1 MAQLEPLVEFMQD
14 AVGGASTESLAKLV
28 QRVAERMGV
37 WNGILQR
44 RVGAAPL
51 VLMQAPPLPP
61 DELLAIPLTH
71 SLSPERRE
79 NGLLVKDGSG
89 EDAAVLWRV
98 EPLPMPE
105 TFYVLRLSPERAD
118 DPFWDA
124 LIALVRLLTR
134 QEQLHREI
142 DQLRHQA
149 ERRLL
154 TVATL
159 HETAF
164 ALSHH
169 ELERFLQ
176 IVTER
181 AAHAMDAQA
190 CTLMLLEPDQN
201 TLTIAAS
208 YGLSPEL
215 APQVRIPLGEGIAG
229 RVALRGEAMI
239 ITDPTQHPDLLEIVP
254 RPEISS
260 SLCVPLHNRKG
271 ELLGVLTLRRLQP
284 APPFTQE
291 DLNAFSLFASQ
302 VALAIEN
309 ARLYT
314 DLNRRIQELTTLVNL
329 SQVVS
334 AVLDI
339 ETLLELVGR
348 QIEGVV
354 GFSRYALFLQS
365 ESSRA
370 YQPYLLRG
378 YTREMFPP
386 RGFRK
391 GQGVIGIVA
400 KKKLPLVVQDARR
413 ELQPMRGFGRA
424 IGANRYCVLPIVI
437 HGSCIGV
444 LLADNEDRSGEF
456 SEEQVDLLNLF
467 IMQAGIAIENARLYR
482 EMQQRYREIQSLAA
496 FRNNILRSL
505 GAGVFTLSTNGYIAT
520 WNRAAQTI
528 TGIRAREVIGKH
540 YAELCRLVDGHIADA
555 SLQALRSALDEVL
568 QGGGPRSLYKVPF
581 HKTRNAQDETQILNF
596 TITPLMVRGE
606 EGAGGAVVVFED
618 VTEYYRLE
626 SRLSQMERLAEIGQ
640 MTATIAH
647 EIRNPLTA
655 LKGASD
661 LLMQEEH
668 LPEQVQTYVDIIRQE
683 VARLNEIADEFLEF
697 ARPFVLNWRLVPL
710 RPMLERLMQA
720 LAPYFKEAKVAAQLK
735 IEGEPSAMLDPAR
748 IEQVLRNLIQNAIQA
763 MPNGGRLTLRAG
775 EVNSRIYL
783 QVQDTGE
790 GIPPEIREKIFS
802 PFYTTR
808 TRGTG
813 LGLSIVQKIVQA
825 HQGEIR
831 VECPAEGGS
840 IFTVWIPK
848 MASGV

>member
-1 MAQLEPLVEFMQD
+1 MSRLDCLIELMRS
-14 AVGGASTESLAKLV
+14 AVGGTGTESLASLL
-28 QRVAERMGV
+28 QRVAERLGV
-37 WNGILQR
+37 WNAILQR
-44 RVGAAPL
+44 RPGAVPL
-51 VLMQAPPLPP
+51 VLIQAPTLPTPP
-61 DELLAIPLTH
+61 DLPVLSDRSDPLDCSH
-71 SLSPERRE
+71 KEAS
-79 NGLLVKDGSG
+79 
-89 EDAAVLWRV
+89 VLWRV
-98 EPLPMPE
+98 EPLTLPD
-105 TFYVLRLSPERAD
+105 TFYVLRIPRERAD
-118 DPFWDA
+118 DPLFDA
-124 LIALVRLLTR
+124 VAALVRLLSR

-142 DQLRHQA
+142 DNLRRQS

-159 HETAF
+159 HETAL
-164 ALSHH
+164 ASSRH
-169 ELERFLQ
+169 ELQRFLQ

-190 CTLMLLEPDQN
+190 CSLMLLEPDQN
-201 TLTIAAS
+201 ALAIAAS
-208 YGLSPEL
+208 YGLPSEL
-215 APQVRIPLGEGIAG
+215 VQQVRVPLGEGIAG
-229 RVALRGEAMI
+229 RVALSGEPII
-239 ITDPTQHPDLLEIVP
+239 ITDPTQHPHLTDIAP
-254 RPEISS
+254 RSEISS
-260 SLCVPLHNRKG
+260 SICVPLRNRTG
-271 ELLGVLTLRRLQP
+271 DLLGVLTLRRLHP
-284 APPFTQE
+284 APPFTSE
-291 DLNAFSLFASQ
+291 DLNAFSIFANQ
-302 VALAIEN
+302 IALAIEN
-309 ARLYT
+309 ARLYA
-314 DLNRRIQELTTLVNL
+314 DLNRRVQELTTLVNL

-334 AVLDI
+334 AILDI

-348 QIEGVV
+348 QIEQVV

-370 YQPYLLRG
+370 YQPVLLRG

-400 KKKLPLVVQDARR
+400 KKKMPLVVQDARS
-413 ELQPMRGFGRA
+413 ELQPMRGFGRT

-444 LLADNEDRSGEF
+444 ILADNEDRSGEF
-456 SEEQVDLLNLF
+456 SPEQVDLLSVF
-467 IMQAGIAIENARLYR
+467 TTQAGIAIENARLYR
-482 EMQQRYREIQSLAA
+482 EMEQRYREIQSLAA

-505 GAGVFTLSTNGYIAT
+505 GAGVFTLSANGYLAT

-540 YAELCRLVDGHIADA
+540 YTDLCRLVSGRIPEA
-555 SLQALRSALDEVL
+555 SLHALQHALDEVL
-568 QGGGPRSLYKVPF
+568 KGGGGRTLYRVRFLKAPDS
-581 HKTRNAQDETQILNF
+581 QDEVRLINF
-596 TITPLMVRGE
+596 MITPLMMRGAN
-606 EGAGGAVVVFED
+606 GAGGAVVVFED
-618 VTEYYRLE
+618 VTEYHRLE
-626 SRLSQMERLAEIGQ
+626 TRLSQMERLAEIGQ

-655 LKGASD
+655 LKGAAD
-661 LLMQEEH
+661 LLMQEED

-683 VARLNEIADEFLEF
+683 VTRLNDIAEEFLEF
-697 ARPFVLNWRLVPL
+697 ARPFVLNRRIVAL

-720 LAPYFKEAKVAAQLK
+720 LTPYFKEAKITAQL
-735 IEGEPSAMLDPAR
+735 EVVGEPNAMIDPAR

-763 MPNGGRLTLRAG
+763 MPTGGRLILRAG
-775 EVNSRIYL
+775 EENSKVYL

-825 HQGEIR
+825 HQGEVR

-840 IFTVWIPK
+840 IFTVWLPK
-848 MASGV
+848 IANGEL